1 MPSSGAKQHPGFFVG
16 TCVGTLRV
24 RAVRTLNTRSHMPL
38 TDIKVRAAKPQEK
51 PYKLTDEKGLA
62 LLVNPSG
69 SKLWRFRFRSAGVE
83 KMLALGAYPD
93 VSLKDAR
100 EKRDN
105 LRKQLAVGQD
115 PSVQRRVE
123 KIAQAETFEAIAT
136 EWFEK
141 HKHNWV
147 EKHAEKVWSRMSRD
161 VLPWL
166 GKRPAADI
174 TAPEVLAVARRI
186 EGRGVLETAHRSL
199 AGIGQVMRYAVAT
212 GRATMDPTASLKGA
226 LPPIRTKKH
235 MAAPTE
241 AKEVGAIL
249 RAIGA
254 FKGSLQV
261 ACAMRLLPL
270 MFCRPGEL
278 RHMRWSEV
286 DFEKAEWKFIASKTK
301 VEHLV
306 PLSRQALFLL
316 KELHPLTGR
325 GEYVFAGRPGKPIS
339 DAAINAALRRMGFD
353 TQNEITGHG
362 WRAVARTLL
371 AENLGFRPEVIEHQ
385 LAHAVPDALGRA
397 YNRTRYLDERK
408 KMMQEWADY
417 LEKLLTSGAMPFCM
431 ELDMRRP

>member
-1 MPSSGAKQHPGFFVG
+1 MH
-16 TCVGTLRV
+16 VGTLRV
-24 RAVRTLNTRSHMPL
+24 HRVRTLTRCTHML
-38 TDIKVRAAKPQEK
+38 NDIKIRSAKPQEK

-69 SKLWRFRFRSAGVE
+69 SKLWRLRFRASGVE
-83 KMLALGAYPD
+83 KMLGLGAYPE

-100 EKRDN
+100 EKRDDM
-105 LRKQLAVGQD
+105 RKQLAAGQD
-115 PSVQRRVE
+115 PSVQRRIE
-123 KIAQAETFEAIAT
+123 KVAQADTFEALAL
-136 EWFEK
+136 EWFQK
-141 HKHNWV
+141 HGPGWAP
-147 EKHAEKVWSRMSRD
+147 KHAEKVWSRMSRD

-166 GKRPAADI
+166 GQRPVADI
-174 TAPEVLAVARRI
+174 TPPEVLAVARRI
-186 EGRGVLETAHRSL
+186 EARGVLETAHRAM
-199 AGIGQVMRYAVAT
+199 AGVGQVMRYAVAT
-212 GRATMDPTASLKGA
+212 GRATIDPTASLRGA

-235 MAAPTE
+235 MAAPSD

-249 RAIGA
+249 RALGG
-254 FKGSLQV
+254 FKGTLQV

-270 MFCRPGEL
+270 IFCRPGEL
-278 RHMRWSEV
+278 RNMRWSEV

-306 PLSRQALFLL
+306 PLSRQAVAMLQDLY
-316 KELHPLTGR
+316 PLTGR
-325 GEYVFAGRPGKPIS
+325 GEYAFAGRPGRPIS

-397 YNRTRYLDERK
+397 YNRTKFLDERR
-408 KMMQEWADY
+408 KMMQVWADY
-417 LEKLLTSGAMPFCM
+417 LDGLAMSAPA
-431 ELDMRRP
+431 

>member
-1 MPSSGAKQHPGFFVG
+1 M
-16 TCVGTLRV
+16 
-24 RAVRTLNTRSHMPL
+24 LN
-38 TDIKVRAAKPQEK
+38 DIKIRAAKPQEK
-51 PYKLTDEKGLA
+51 SYKITDEKGLA

-69 SKLWRFRFRSAGVE
+69 SKLWRLRFRASGVE
-83 KMLALGAYPD
+83 KMLGLGAYPE

-100 EKRDN
+100 EKRDDM
-105 LRKQLAVGQD
+105 RKQLAAGQD

-123 KIAQAETFEAIAT
+123 KITQAETFEAIAV

-141 HKHNWV
+141 RKHNWV
-147 EKHAEKVWSRMSRD
+147 KAHSERIWSRMRRD

-166 GKRPAADI
+166 GKRPVADI
-174 TAPEVLAVARRI
+174 TAPEVLTVVRRI
-186 EGRGVLETAHRSL
+186 ESRGVQETAHR
-199 AGIGQVMRYAVAT
+199 AMTDIGQVMRYAVAS
-212 GRATMDPTASLKGA
+212 GRAAMDPTASLKGA
-226 LPPIRTKKH
+226 LPPLKTKKH
-235 MAAPTE
+235 MAAPTGS
-241 AKEVGAIL
+241 KEVGDIL
-249 RAIGA
+249 RALGG
-254 FKGSLQV
+254 FKGTLQV

-270 MFCRPGEL
+270 LFCRPGEL

-306 PLSRQALFLL
+306 PLSRQAVAML
-316 KELHPLTGR
+316 KDLYPLTGR
-325 GEYVFAGRPGKPIS
+325 GEYAFAGRPGRPFS

-371 AENLGFRPEVIEHQ
+371 AEDLGFRPEVIEHQ

-397 YNRTRYLDERK
+397 YNRTKFLDERR

-417 LEKLLTSGAMPFCM
+417 LDGLAMSAPG
-431 ELDMRRP
+431 